1 MRDLLVNVS
10 NSNVVLED
18 LNIILFVGGY
28 VDLDEKFGGE
38 KEEKLKASRTYP
50 LLKDYLARFQL
61 EGNVSSTI
69 VEEFI
74 ENFRKV
80 GVSEQPTEETKLA
93 TPQKKKTEPKPKKRG
108 RPPKKQT
115 EKQTKEA
122 VEKVVSKPSDGGF
135 SKDKKY
141 VGGVEHKEIDLESDV
156 SIKMENPVIESVVD
170 NVILR
175 STEQDLIMETPD
187 VSKDVKV
194 EGQEDVL
201 EKIEAENLT
210 EAVTKRI
217 KEKVNRP
224 L

>member
-122 VEKVVSKPSDGGF
+122 VEKVVSKPSVGGF